1 MEAAGA
7 TASIVGIISFGLGLA
22 KSLQAFID
30 SVIEAEE
37 TITLIAAEVNATTST
52 LKRLQNFIDQDRA
65 ASKEQN
71 RATVF
76 NDTGINEIGMCAL
89 QCQKIYVQI
98 ILLIEKASMPASE
111 DGSKDKTPQAP
122 AAVDQDPP
130 VVRLAVFSKNVTRMG
145 RKMRWPWLEPRIK
158 RCQEHLG
165 RLKVSLMLSLQVFL
179 IAESRARHA

>member
-1 MEAAGA
+1 MEAVGA

-22 KSLQAFID
+22 KSLQTFID

-37 TITLIAAEVNATTST
+37 TMVLIVADVKSTAST
-52 LKRLQNFIDQDRA
+52 LKDLEDFIDHDEA
-65 ASKEQN
+65 ASKERN

-76 NDTGINEIGMCAL
+76 NATSIKEISACAL

-98 ILLIEKASMPASE
+98 IVLIEKARMQVDE
-111 DGSKDKTPQAP
+111 DGSKEAGAQAP
-122 AAVDQDPP
+122 AADDVTTPAA
-130 VVRLAVFSKNVTRMG
+130 RLAVFSENVTKFG

-165 RLKVSLMLSLQVFL
+165 RLKANLMLRLLVAS
-179 IAESRARHA
+179 IAGIRAHSE